1 MLQSHYHIGNIDCNM
16 ESLKK
21 SFSVLTLL
29 APPGNCDEFDQL
41 QNSSANN
48 ELEEML
54 HQPAE
59 RRASVSKTVFIK
71 GRQETLDDVIA
82 LLANVM
88 ILDRFWVTFD
98 GNDTTTYPYVLRQL
112 SELADVLTTSEFRT
126 FAGTMKGAC
135 PFLAHT
141 LIVNTFNFFAGFIKL
156 AKNPHVVRE
165 VKVSQTIDL
174 KGIKVSSLIMRN
186 LLEQLQ
192 LCVATGSQQNLFARP
207 PASFAIFCPVLSRGS
222 GGNVNFS
229 PVGWKNHHKSD
240 NMGGNGSSILRS
252 GSSRESRGAT
262 RKRSNS
268 DISLPDQKTRSRNN
282 SFSSAN
288 NGADAPLAGSIVNIT
303 GKKLFFPPGMSQ
315 RYCASFLDTN
325 EACKFGDKCN
335 FKHCKFP
342 KDFPSEDI
350 AAMMDLVSKT
360 RGLSWNPTLRLPTG
374 FRE

>member
-1 MLQSHYHIGNIDCNM
+1 
-16 ESLKK
+16 
-21 SFSVLTLL
+21 
-29 APPGNCDEFDQL
+29 
-41 QNSSANN
+41 
-48 ELEEML
+48 
-54 HQPAE
+54 
-59 RRASVSKTVFIK
+59 
-71 GRQETLDDVIA
+71 
-82 LLANVM
+82 
-88 ILDRFWVTFD
+88 
-98 GNDTTTYPYVLRQL
+98 
-112 SELADVLTTSEFRT
+112 
-126 FAGTMKGAC
+126 MKGAC

-240 NMGGNGSSILRS
+240 NMGGSGSSILRS
-252 GSSRESRGAT
+252 GSSRESRGAN